1 MKTTLY
7 LARHGETQ
15 WNILQRLQ
23 GQLDSPLTEL
33 GKSQSANIARAVID
47 NKIAWVF
54 SSNLGRA
61 IKSAEICN
69 TLLNSSIQIDT
80 GLTERNLGELQGKKN
95 SDLSQT
101 VNYLELLHQ
110 YTNLTPLGGESAV
123 ACGKRIHNTLEK
135 IAIEHKNTN
144 ILVIFHGE
152 ALRCFYGYIGINS
165 TMNAYDLFAN
175 GCITTLNYDHISAT
189 FELIPVTIQNAG
201 FSGN

>member
-15 WNILQRLQ
+15 WNKLQRLQ

-33 GKSQSANIARAVID
+33 GKSQSANVAQAVIN

-69 TLLNSSIQIDT
+69 ALLKSSIQIDI
-80 GLTERNLGELQGKKN
+80 GLIERNLGELQGKKI
-95 SDLSQT
+95 SILSQT
-101 VNYLELLHQ
+101 INYHELLHQ
-110 YTNLTPLGGESAV
+110 YTDLTPLGGESAI
-123 ACGKRIHNTLEK
+123 ACGERIYNTLEN
-135 IAIEHKNTN
+135 IAIEHKHTN
-144 ILVIFHGE
+144 ILVVFHGE

-165 TMNAYDLFAN
+165 TRNAYDLFAN
-175 GCITTLNYDHISAT
+175 GCITALNYDHNTAT
-189 FELIPVTIQNAG
+189 FQLTSAL
-201 FSGN
+201 